1 MSSNQFDV
9 IVVGAGPAGACAAYD
24 LARAGARVLLLEKA
38 KLPRHKTCG
47 GGVTW
52 KVAQS
57 LAFDITPVVERT
69 ISTVVFSYK
78 AGESFELRS
87 PDPLVY
93 MVRRNAFDHLLAE
106 QAVRVG
112 ATLLDECAV
121 KSIDLS
127 DASVTVCTAGD
138 TFSANWLIGADGAT
152 GMVGKALGLMGNEQ
166 RVLMPAVES
175 EIEVQP
181 DIAEYWHDK
190 MGLDLGYLPAS
201 YGWVFP
207 KADHLNVGVG
217 GIARGADYGQR
228 LKSYDVA
235 HTQGRVPRYERV
247 RKSFGYVLPL
257 RREGAP
263 IHKGSAMLIGDAAGL
278 VEAFTGEGIFW
289 AVRSGQMA
297 AQAITSGQTSADY
310 AHWVDQE
317 LMPDLISARRWSH
330 IYMWAPRLCY
340 SLPRHWLPMWNAVR
354 KIVRGERGYSHIRKK
369 LGVLGFMEGWLP
381 AGI

>member
-9 IVVGAGPAGACAAYD
+9 IVVGAGPGGASAAHQ
-24 LARAGARVLLLEKA
+24 LASAGARVLLLEKA

-52 KVAQS
+52 KVAQA
-57 LAFDITPVVERT
+57 LPFDISSVVERT

-78 AGESFELRS
+78 ASESFEMRS

-93 MVRRNAFDHLLAE
+93 MVRRNAFDQLLVE
-106 QAVRVG
+106 QAVRTG
-112 ATLLDECAV
+112 ATVLDDCAV
-121 KSIDLS
+121 KSIDMS
-127 DASVTVCTAGD
+127 DSAVTVRTATD
-138 TFSANWLIGADGAT
+138 VFAASWLIGADGAT

-181 DIAEYWHDK
+181 DIADYWHDK
-190 MGLDLGYLPAS
+190 MGLDLGFLPAS

-217 GIARGADYGQR
+217 GIASGADYGQR
-228 LKSYDVA
+228 LKGYDAA
-235 HTQGRVPRYERV
+235 HTLGRVPRYERV
-247 RKSFGYVLPL
+247 RKRFGYVLPL
-257 RREGAP
+257 RQAGAP
-263 IHKGSAMLIGDAAGL
+263 IHSGRAMLIGDAAGL
-278 VEAFTGEGIFW
+278 VEAFTGEGIYW

-310 AHWVDQE
+310 ARQVDQE

-340 SLPRHWLPMWNAVR
+340 NLPRRWAPMWNAVR

-369 LGVLGFMEGWLP
+369 LGVLGFVEGWLP
-381 AGI
+381 AEI